1 MQTIPNST
9 LYLCKNVDLDPSY
22 NYTIDFDNITAQ
34 TNYFDSKIASEFE
47 INEGYSYIRDSQTL
61 KVQANIDDLLG
72 INYLFYN
79 NGSKRY
85 YAFITKKEYINPTCT
100 SLTFKLDVLQSF
112 MFNYEIDESF
122 IEREHQD
129 RFNVNGNNLELK
141 YNIETENLDA
151 GTEYDIVSSSKLK
164 DNDNAPAGLVWVEV
178 LASQAIATGNYGN
191 TEPATFKNMCMP
203 LYQNEVR
210 TGLYCYLFPSII
222 GKNTFTGSRF
232 YTYDGTGAIVSLN
245 DLMSSL
251 ASSTAVLA
259 IRVLHYCPIKF
270 NISAYSSGYLVTFPS
285 GYKNSADQNMYDTT
299 AMRVVTANVSNFGG
313 VNFSNYGGYILN
325 LYRIKEN
332 INDTLTTRI
341 LPRVINKSYV
351 NIENTKDINFEPKLL
366 TYPYQYY
373 QLCDYQSLPLKIK
386 NEYIDVA
393 KNIKYIQ
400 SIGIQSKSKLYVE
413 NYNNDNGK
421 EYNTINSTISE
432 LPLANNA
439 YISYMAQ
446 NKATATSGVALNVA
460 TGLGT
465 LGLGLATG
473 GIGLIAGVGMAVNSA
488 TQIANNLIKMQDL
501 KDTPDSIRQAGNN
514 AEFDLLDNNYQI
526 VLTELRIKSNY
537 REKIFNYF
545 YHYGYKCND
554 FKKPNTRSRYY
565 FNYIKTIGANIKTNI
580 DADFRAEIENA
591 YNNGL
596 TIWHYRDALTFK
608 GINNYDY
615 ENVETNLMED

>member
-9 LYLCKNVDLDPSY
+9 LYLCKNVDLDPNY

-34 TNYFDSKIASEFE
+34 ANYFDSKIATEFE
-47 INEGYSYIRDSQTL
+47 INEGYSYVRDTQAL
-61 KVQANIDDLLG
+61 KVQAKVDDLLG

-79 NGSKRY
+79 NGNKRY
-85 YAFITKKEYINPTCT
+85 YAFITKKEYVSETCT
-100 SLTFKLDVLQSF
+100 KIDFKLDVMQSF

-129 RFNVNGNNLELK
+129 RFTKNGNNLNLK
-141 YNIETENLDA
+141 YNIESENLDA
-151 GTEYDIVSSSKLK
+151 GNEYDIVSSNKLK

-178 LASQAIATGNYGN
+178 LASQAIATGTYSN
-191 TEPATFKNMCMP
+191 TDTSTFKNRCAT

-210 TGLYCYLFPSII
+210 TGLYCYLFPTII
-222 GKNTFTGSRF
+222 GKNSLTGSKF
-232 YTYDGTGAIVSLN
+232 YTYDGTGAIVGLN
-245 DLMSSL
+245 DLMASL

-259 IRVLHYCPIKF
+259 MRVLHYCPIKF
-270 NISAYSSGYLVTFPS
+270 NISAYSNGYLITFPS
-285 GYKNSADQNMYDTT
+285 GYKNNASDNNYDTT

-313 VNFSNYGGYILN
+313 VDFSNYGGHILN

-341 LPRVINKSYV
+341 LPRVLMPTKLSINNQK
-351 NIENTKDINFEPKLL
+351 NIDYEPKLY
-366 TYPYQYY
+366 TYPYQFY

-386 NEYIDVA
+386 NEYINEA
-393 KNIKYIQ
+393 KNIMYIQ
-400 SIGIQSKSKLYVE
+400 SVGIQSKAKLYVK

-421 EYNTINSTISE
+421 EYNTTNSTISE
-432 LPLANNA
+432 LPLSNDA

-446 NKATATSGVALNVA
+446 NKASATTGVALNIA

-526 VLTELRIKSNY
+526 VLSELRIKESY
-537 REKIFNYF
+537 RTKLFNYF

-591 YNNGL
+591 YNNGI

>member
-9 LYLCKNVDLDPSY
+9 LYLCKNVDLDPNY

-34 TNYFDSKIASEFE
+34 ANYFDSKIATEFE
-47 INEGYSYIRDSQTL
+47 INEGYSYVRDTQAL
-61 KVQANIDDLLG
+61 KVQAKVDDLLG

-79 NGSKRY
+79 NGNKRY
-85 YAFITKKEYINPTCT
+85 YAFITKKEYVSETCT
-100 SLTFKLDVLQSF
+100 KIDFKLDVMQSF

-129 RFNVNGNNLELK
+129 RFTKNGNNLNLK
-141 YNIETENLDA
+141 YNIESENLDA
-151 GTEYDIVSSSKLK
+151 GNEYDIVSSNKLK

-178 LASQAIATGNYGN
+178 LASQAIATGSYSN
-191 TEPATFKNMCMP
+191 TDTSTFKNRCAT

-210 TGLYCYLFPSII
+210 TGLYCYLFPTVI
-222 GKNTFTGSRF
+222 GKNSLTGSKF
-232 YTYDGTGAIVSLN
+232 YTYDGTGAIVGLN
-245 DLMSSL
+245 DLMASL

-259 IRVLHYCPIKF
+259 MRVLHYCPIKF
-270 NISAYSSGYLVTFPS
+270 NISTYSNGYLITFPS
-285 GYKNSADQNMYDTT
+285 GYKNNASDNNYDTT
-299 AMRVVTANVSNFGG
+299 AMRVVTANASNFGG
-313 VNFSNYGGYILN
+313 VDFSNYGGYILN

-341 LPRVINKSYV
+341 LPRVLMPTKLSINNQK
-351 NIENTKDINFEPKLL
+351 NIDYEPKLY
-366 TYPYQYY
+366 TYPYQFY

-386 NEYIDVA
+386 NEYINEA
-393 KNIKYIQ
+393 KNIMYIQ
-400 SIGIQSKSKLYVE
+400 SVGIQSKAKLYVKD
-413 NYNNDNGK
+413 YNNDNGK
-421 EYNTINSTISE
+421 EYNTTNSTISE
-432 LPLANNA
+432 LPLSNDA

-446 NKATATSGVALNVA
+446 NKASATTGVALNIA

-526 VLTELRIKSNY
+526 VLSELRIKESY
-537 REKIFNYF
+537 RTKLFNYF

-591 YNNGL
+591 YNNGI